1 MKIAS
6 WNIRGFNCP
15 LKHSEV
21 KDYLVVNKL
30 DIMALLETRVKEHKA
45 SKIIKKKFSNW
56 HVIIH
61 FKVNHHE
68 SCSTFHLSIVYG
80 CNDPLDRHRLWSSL
94 VAGSTAEPWLVLGDF
109 NVVRAPSEKLSN
121 TPLVLQDM
129 LDFNDCLASC
139 NLDDLTCIGINMTW
153 TNKQDSGTRV
163 WSKLDRVL
171 ANPGFISS
179 FPNAFGHFQEP
190 GISDHSP
197 VLVHLSS
204 DKKVAKRFSFL
215 NSWAGHPDYLQTVKA
230 AWETPLQGS
239 PMYCFF
245 QKLKS
250 VKHALTHFHKQ
261 HFSNISQRV
270 IGGIHDHRGK
280 LHMGF
285 SSLVF
290 AFNQVLPGLF
300 GHSSTI
306 IPLDTAF
313 ISSGAVVNSSDS
325 HSLVREISPAEIR
338 DALFSM
344 DFNSSPG
351 IDGFSA
357 GFFKSAWNIIAKD
370 FCKAVNQFF
379 SSGRMS
385 KQVNSTI
392 ISLIPKKAI
401 PNAVTDYRPISCST
415 VFYKTV
421 SKILANRLQSI
432 LPSIVGAE
440 QAAFIKGRSIFENI
454 MLSQTLVKGYNRAN
468 ISPRC
473 MIKVDIMKAFDSL
486 QWSFIANMLSGLG
499 FPQQFID

>member
-15 LKHSEV
+15 LKYSEV
-21 KDYLVVNKL
+21 KDYLVVNKI

-56 HVIIH
+56 HV
-61 FKVNHHE
+61 VNHHE

-80 CNDPLDRHRLWSSL
+80 CNDPLDRHRL
-94 VAGSTAEPWLVLGDF
+94 PVL
-109 NVVRAPSEKLSN
+109 LQL
-121 TPLVLQDM
+121 PLQNLGWCLDM

-139 NLDDLTCIGINMTW
+139 HLDDLTCTGVDMTL
-153 TNKQDSGTRV
+153 TNKQDSVTRV

-197 VLVHLSS
+197 VLVHVSH

-230 AWETPLQGS
+230 AWDTPLEGS

-270 IGGIHDHRGK
+270 ESAKDALVECQHNLVSNPFSDSLIQEERLLIAEYTKLKDHEFSILSQRAKIKDIQDSDCSSKYFFAKISKRTHQQVIGGIHDHHGK

-285 SSLVF
+285 SSVS
-290 AFNQVLPGLF
+290 ATFNQYYQDLL
-300 GHSSTI
+300 GHSSTTT
-306 IPLDTAF
+306 PLDTDF
-313 ISSGAVVNSSDS
+313 ISSGAVVNSSDG
-325 HSLVREISPAEIR
+325 HFLIREISPAEIR

-344 DFNSSPG
+344 DSNSSPG

-370 FCKAVNQFF
+370 FCKV
-379 SSGRMS
+379 
-385 KQVNSTI
+385 
-392 ISLIPKKAI
+392 
-401 PNAVTDYRPISCST
+401 
-415 VFYKTV
+415 
-421 SKILANRLQSI
+421 
-432 LPSIVGAE
+432 
-440 QAAFIKGRSIFENI
+440 
-454 MLSQTLVKGYNRAN
+454 
-468 ISPRC
+468 
-473 MIKVDIMKAFDSL
+473 
-486 QWSFIANMLSGLG
+486 
-499 FPQQFID
+499 

>member
-15 LKHSEV
+15 LKYSEV
-21 KDYLVVNKL
+21 KDYLGVNKI

-45 SKIIKKKFSNW
+45 SKIIRKKFSNW
-56 HVIIH
+56 NVVCNYSHHYNGRIWVFFNPSTVTMLSKTVADQLIH
-61 FKVNHHE
+61 FKVHHHE

-80 CNDPLDRHRLWSSL
+80 CNDPLDRNRLWSSL
-94 VAGSTAEPWLVLGDF
+94 VAASTAEPWLVLCDF
-109 NVVRAPSEKLSN
+109 NVVRTTSEKLSN
-121 TPLVLQDM
+121 TPPVLQDM
-129 LDFNDCLASC
+129 LDFNDCLSSC
-139 NLDDLTCIGINMTW
+139 HLDDLTCTRVDMTW
-153 TNKQDSGTRV
+153 TNKQDSMTRV

-197 VLVHLSS
+197 VLVQVSH

-215 NSWAGHPDYLQTVKA
+215 NSWVGHPDYLQTIKA
-230 AWETPLQGS
+230 AWSTPLQGS

-270 IGGIHDHRGK
+270 QSAKDALRTQQQVIGGIHDHNGK

-285 SSLVF
+285 SSVST
-290 AFNQVLPGLF
+290 AFNQYYQDLL
-300 GHSSTI
+300 GHSSPTT
-306 IPLDTAF
+306 PLDTAF

-325 HSLVREISPAEIR
+325 HFPIREISPSEIR

-344 DFNSSPG
+344 DSNSSPG
-351 IDGFSA
+351 IDGFSI
-357 GFFKSAWNIIAKD
+357 G
-370 FCKAVNQFF
+370 
-379 SSGRMS
+379 MS
-385 KQVNSTI
+385 KQTNSTV

-401 PNAVTDYRPISCST
+401 ANDVTDYRPISCCT

-440 QAAFIKGRSIFENI
+440 QAAFVKGRSIF
-454 MLSQTLVKGYNRAN
+454 
-468 ISPRC
+468 
-473 MIKVDIMKAFDSL
+473 
-486 QWSFIANMLSGLG
+486 
-499 FPQQFID
+499 